1 MWWCSC
7 FIASCLLGSVS
18 ISHAEVYTALADM
31 EELLTT
37 EVILIHTLDK
47 YIEAQEERLTTL
59 KKISNGFKMEHAE
72 AAKDVKEYLANPI
85 NAFLVV
91 KRLIMDWK
99 QAEHYMKDHIYE
111 EAAENMTRY
120 KQDLKFPTE
129 EDLSGAAAALLR
141 LQDTYNLDTT
151 SVARGE
157 LNGVQY
163 TSQLTASDC
172 FELGRQSYNTQDFYH
187 TALWMGEALRRHE
200 LDRNKTTTAKWE
212 ILEYLAYSK
221 FMQGQVMSALHLT
234 EELLMIFPTH
244 QRALGNKVYYQ
255 EELKKSPELMQETPA
270 NNILSTTLEPTER
283 EKYEMLCRGDLTIP
297 SALQAQ
303 LRCRYVHNNVPFL
316 RLMPLKEEEAHLSP
330 RIVLYRD
337 VMYDS
342 EIDLIKS
349 MAQPRLR
356 RATVQ
361 NYKTGEL
368 EVANYRISKSAWLK
382 EPEHPV
388 VERISRRVEHMT
400 GLTTSTAEELQ
411 VVNYGIGGHYE
422 PHYDFARPGEAN
434 AFKSLGTGNRIA
446 TVLFYMSDVAQG
458 GATVF
463 TSLNLSL
470 WPEKGTAA
478 FWHNLHSSGDGD
490 YLTRHAACPVL
501 TGSKWVSNKWLHEV
515 GQEFLRSCDPTETIS
530 NQELS

>member
-1 MWWCSC
+1 MQWC
-7 FIASCLLGSVS
+7 FYLLAYLLGL
-18 ISHAEVYTALADM
+18 AQGELYTALADM

-37 EVILIHTLDK
+37 EVVLIRTLDQ
-47 YIEAQEERLTTL
+47 YIEAQEERLKTL
-59 KKISNGFKMEHAE
+59 KKYSNTFKMEHAE
-72 AAKDVKEYLANPI
+72 AAKDVPEYLANPI

-91 KRLIMDWK
+91 KRLTLDWK
-99 QAEHYMKDHIYE
+99 QAEHHIKDHIFE
-111 EAAENMTRY
+111 ETMNNMTRY

-141 LQDTYNLDTT
+141 LQDTYKLDTS

-163 TSQLTASDC
+163 TTQLTAADC

-187 TALWMGEALRRHE
+187 TALWMNEALQRHDME
-200 LDRNKTTTAKWE
+200 RNGTGTAKWE

-221 FMQGQVMSALHLT
+221 FMQGQVKSALHLT
-234 EELLMIFPTH
+234 EELLMILPTH
-244 QRALGNKVYYQ
+244 QRAQGNKLYYQ
-255 EELKKSPELMQETPA
+255 EELKKKPELKEETTV
-270 NNILSTTLEPTER
+270 NNVITTLEPTER
-283 EKYEMLCRGDLTIP
+283 EKYEMLCRGDLRIP
-297 SALQAQ
+297 PATQAQ
-303 LRCRYVHNNVPFL
+303 LKCRYVHNNVPFL
-316 RLMPLKEEEAHLSP
+316 RLMPLKEEEAYLEP
-330 RIVLYRD
+330 RIILYRD

-342 EIDLIKS
+342 EIDLIKK

-368 EVANYRISKSAWLK
+368 EVANYRISKSAWLR

-388 VERISRRVEHMT
+388 IERISRRVEHMT

-490 YLTRHAACPVL
+490 YYTRHAACPVL
-501 TGSKWVSNKWLHEV
+501 TGSKWVSNKWIHEA
-515 GQEFLRSCDPTETIS
+515 GQEFLRPCDPTETIS
-530 NQELS
+530 KQELS